1 MANIDYELSVIK
13 GDAKT
18 GLGGRGE
25 DVRQAIVDAIK
36 KIYNDR
42 EYQPTTKKFTHN
54 TGPEGETGGPWDKVI
69 VQVEGGTDID
79 NIDDASGHP
88 ITDNGYYTIKDLIN
102 LGIVDNP
109 NCIGIDGLTVA
120 VGQTTGQFG
129 EINITE
135 NGVYDP
141 LLDGYDGYSK
151 VYVNVLGGERK
162 DFYPVRFYDGNR
174 LIETNTQ
181 VPYGGNAVCTK
192 LDKLSGSVFT
202 GWNPNPINVNRDMN
216 CYAVY
221 SSPGSSA
228 YGDYTETIYDSW
240 SQIITK
246 VKSGTRAYEPG
257 TTKFLILKGF
267 GGAQYILNMMLMGYN
282 MDENENGGNAYTTWI
297 NVNPNICVFE
307 DNAGP
312 STDQNYIFGKYSTAP
327 QSPTQCLSECGGTT
341 IWWGNSLARAIFNAD
356 PSDIV
361 FKTAGSNND
370 LTYFNNL
377 SNLGLLLPTV
387 IDKAAGTELFRNIVK
402 VKKYSYQRTFPV
414 DSATPYDLKNK
425 LTLDKIWIPSTR
437 ELCYPLHNGSP
448 NIPTQMCTLGN
459 SYGNPNFLT
468 YSIYVNNHS
477 NMAFL
482 TRDNSNFAKTGGQG
496 KVVNA
501 SYMVTTDAGNA
512 GKGFI
517 ASYTANFYGS
527 NFNIG
532 FCL

>member
-13 GDAKT
+13 GDTKT

-162 DFYPVRFYDGNR
+162 DFYTVRFYDGNR

-202 GWNPNPINVNRDMN
+202 GWNPNPVNVNRDMN

-221 SSPGSSA
+221 TSPGALS

-246 VKSGTRAYEPG
+246 VKSGNRVYEPG
-257 TTKFLILKGF
+257 QTKFLNLIGY
-267 GGAQYILNMMLMGYN
+267 GGTQYLLNMMLIGYN
-282 MDENENGGNAYTTWI
+282 MDENVNGGNAYTTWI
-297 NVNPNICVFE
+297 NINPGVCKF
-307 DNAGP
+307 DGD
-312 STDQNYIFGKYSTAP
+312 STVAQTNIFGKWTAASG
-327 QSPTQCLSECGGTT
+327 QS
-341 IWWGNSLARAIFNAD
+341 IGNIFDRYGNDTPYWENCLARAIYNAD
-356 PSDIV
+356 PNSLV
-361 FKTAGSNND
+361 YKTYPGDTYTD
-370 LTYFNNL
+370 LTYYNNL

-387 IDKAAGTELFRNIVK
+387 IDKAAGCDLFRNIVK
-402 VKKYSYQRTFPV
+402 VKKYSYKRTWGT
-414 DSATPYDLKNK
+414 SIYDQKNK
-425 LTLDKIWIPSTR
+425 YTEDKIWIPSTR
-437 ELCYPLHNGSP
+437 ELCFPLIPSVTTL
-448 NIPTQMCTLGN
+448 PTQMCSIGASYLNPNVFTFAMHANNHDIVGLSRDMFTIASTTATGYLGN
-459 SYGNPNFLT
+459 TEIRIDSSSRGY
-468 YSIYVNNHS
+468 
-477 NMAFL
+477 A
-482 TRDNSNFAKTGGQG
+482 RTGSGQSARWSG
-496 KVVNA
+496 A
-501 SYMVTTDAGNA
+501 E
-512 GKGFI
+512 FH
-517 ASYTANFYGS
+517 
-527 NFNIG
+527 IG